1 MAENIGK
8 RAQEV
13 REQRLREQEEAI
25 RRKIDRLTYC
35 SKNIEENI
43 SFANDMLNK
52 GKLKKKDKYDDKIRA
67 AKCRDEIKESISS
80 IESIIVELQALDEQK
95 AATLTPYYQPKIE
108 IWKKELNSIS
118 TKIKW
123 IRIIRFV
130 IIFGFIAWLVIDD
143 IIEHGI

>member
-13 REQRLREQEEAI
+13 REQRLREQEETI
-25 RRKIDRLTYC
+25 RHKTGRLTYYTGE
-35 SKNIEENI
+35 IEENI
-43 SFANDMLNK
+43 SFANEMLNR
-52 GKLKKKDKYDDKIRA
+52 GRLKKKDKYDNKIHA
-67 AKCRDEIKESISS
+67 AKCRDKIKESISS

-95 AATLTPYYQPKIE
+95 AATLIPYYQPKID

>member
-13 REQRLREQEEAI
+13 REQRFREQEEAI

-35 SKNIEENI
+35 SKDIEENI
-43 SFANDMLNK
+43 SHANDMLNK
-52 GKLKKKDKYDDKIRA
+52 GKLRKKDKFGDKIRA
-67 AKCRDEIKESISS
+67 AKCRDEIKENISA
-80 IESIIVELQALDEQK
+80 IESIIVELQALDKQK
-95 AATLTPYYQPKIE
+95 AETLAPFYQPKIE

-118 TKIKW
+118 TKVKW

-130 IIFGFIAWLVIDD
+130 IIFGFIAWLLIDD

>member
-25 RRKIDRLTYC
+25 RRKIDRLTVY

-43 SFANDMLNK
+43 SLASEMLNR
-52 GKLKKKDKYDDKIRA
+52 GRLKKKDKYDNKIRA

-95 AATLTPYYQPKIE
+95 AETLMPFY
-108 IWKKELNSIS
+108 
-118 TKIKW
+118 
-123 IRIIRFV
+123 
-130 IIFGFIAWLVIDD
+130 
-143 IIEHGI
+143 

>member
-108 IWKKELNSIS
+108 IWKKELNSRPLKIS
-118 TKIKW
+118 LST
-123 IRIIRFV
+123 
-130 IIFGFIAWLVIDD
+130 
-143 IIEHGI
+143 GIQ